1 VSGGERERP
10 VVPRAEPRS
19 YYGRPVIKS
28 PVWTWEIPVY
38 FFVGG
43 MAGASA
49 VLGELAELRG
59 EEELARRAWTVALGG
74 AVLSPALLVSD
85 LGRPARFL
93 NMLRVLKVTS
103 PMSVGSWTLAV
114 FGPAA
119 ALAAVNAQRGLF
131 PRLSRPARPV
141 AALSGLVLAT
151 YTSALVANTAVPV
164 WSEARL
170 TLPFVF
176 SAGAAA
182 SAGAAGTILTPERHS
197 GAARRLAIGGAV
209 AEVCAARLMER
220 RLGDLG
226 EPYRRGSAGVFGRAA
241 QGLAAAGAGV
251 LAATRGRS
259 RGATLAG
266 AGMVLGGAMLER
278 WAVYR
283 AGFQSAADPSH
294 TVGPQRERLARA
306 AAPAARTSA

>member
-1 VSGGERERP
+1 M
-10 VVPRAEPRS
+10 VPRAEPRS

-74 AVLSPALLVSD
+74 AAVSPTLLVSD
-85 LGRPARFL
+85 LGRPERFL
-93 NMLRVLKVTS
+93 NMLRVFKLTS
-103 PMSVGSWTLAV
+103 PMSIGSWTLAA

-119 ALAAVNAQRGLF
+119 GLAAANAELGLF

-141 AALSGLVLAT
+141 AALSGLVLGT
-151 YTSALVANTAVPV
+151 YTSALVANTAVPA
-164 WSEARL
+164 WSGARL
-170 TLPFVF
+170 TLPLVF

-182 SAGAAGTILTPERHS
+182 SAGAASTILTPARHS
-197 GAARRLAIGGAV
+197 AAARRLAIGGAV
-209 AEVCAARLMER
+209 SEVCAARLMER

-226 EPYRRGSAGVFGRAA
+226 EPYRQGQAGAFARAA

-251 LAATRGRS
+251 LAATRGGR
-259 RGATLAG
+259 RGGTLAG

-283 AGFQSAADPSH
+283 AGFQSAADPRH
-294 TVGPQRERLARA
+294 TVGPQRERIAPA
-306 AAPAARTSA
+306 PAPAARTSA